1 MLILI
6 ENLPDTVSEDQIMQL
21 ISRYDNNAGIELIEN
36 LAEPGC
42 CSCLVTLTVTSHVVA
57 NTIATRLDGL
67 YWQGVQLSA
76 HRLLFG

>member
-21 ISRYDNNAGIELIEN
+21 ISRYDRGAGIKLIESTT
-36 LAEPGC
+36 AIGT
-42 CSCLVTLTVTSHVVA
+42 CSCLVTLSVTSQVVV
-57 NTIATRLDGL
+57 NLIATQLDGL